1 MRGLDFVVALPSSA
15 RMADPTDHRLDA
27 RGLKCPLPVLKAR
40 KALREVPVGEVLTVL
55 ATDPGAPADFTH
67 FCETT
72 RNELV
77 AAETVADHIRI
88 AIRRLV

>member
-1 MRGLDFVVALPSSA
+1 M
-15 RMADPTDHRLDA
+15 DHVLDA

-55 ATDPGAPADFTH
+55 ATDPGAPADFAH

-72 RNELV
+72 GNELAGSE
-77 AAETVADHIRI
+77 AAGDHLRI
-88 AIRRLV
+88 TIRRIV